1 MKKILRIGLSAAA
14 LFVCGVAAAQPPVLI
29 HSHNDY
35 ARRVPFYQ
43 AYAQQVASIE
53 ADVFLRDGK
62 LLVGHEV
69 GGAVARHDLR
79 GALRGACRDAFSN
92 GTADAPGGIRTG
104 ICN

>member
-53 ADVFLRDGK
+53 AS
-62 LLVGHEV
+62 
-69 GGAVARHDLR
+69 
-79 GALRGACRDAFSN
+79 CSW
-92 GTADAPGGIRTG
+92 GTRSKTFRPA
-104 ICN
+104 